1 MSDDLRTPCETF
13 EEERAR
19 GRELARLLVEHLI
32 GMQSDDFHFTTGGYE
47 VSVIPLNQAIR
58 EVDTT
63 EYDES
68 NAGEGPD

>member
-1 MSDDLRTPCETF
+1 MTDDLRTPCETF

-32 GMQSDDFHFTTGGYE
+32 GMQSDDFHFETQGYT
-47 VSVIPLNQAIR
+47 VSVMPLSQAIR
-58 EVDTT
+58 EVDTA

>member
-1 MSDDLRTPCETF
+1 MTDELRAPRETF
-13 EEERAR
+13 EEEKAR

-32 GMQSDDFHFTTGGYE
+32 GMQSDHFEFTTQGYQ
-47 VSVIPLNQAIR
+47 VSVVPLDQAIK